1 MQIGQRR
8 ISEADVST
16 LSLLSERIVVERS
29 NHLLK
34 VSQFS
39 PISNSEIR
47 NSINTTV
54 YTPENLVLR
63 AIRGDQ
69 RATLKQ
75 RQTPDDGRIWRSF
88 FFFIFYQV
96 TVSFYNYTDTMSF
109 LSSINTLILK
119 NMYP

>member
-88 FFFIFYQV
+88 FFFYLL
-96 TVSFYNYTDTMSF
+96 SGYSLF
-109 LSSINTLILK
+109 L
-119 NMYP
+119 

>member
-8 ISEADVST
+8 VSEADVST

-88 FFFIFYQV
+88 FFIFYQV
-96 TVSFYNYTDTMSF
+96 TVSFYNYTNTMSF